1 MLYDAERGDV
11 SLMLLGDVMP
21 TRRLAVFGE
30 PRYLELRNLCIDA
43 DATFANLETAVHRYL
58 EGHQN
63 ISGGT
68 YMTTEPHLLED
79 LKWLGVNF
87 VSTANNH
94 AYDYGEEGVLATC
107 QYLDAA
113 GIIHAGSGRNLR
125 EARAPAYLDTKR
137 GRIAL
142 VGITATMPGHSI
154 AGAQRPDTPG
164 RAGINPLRHSLS
176 YIVDERGLQELRRL
190 GAGLGFDVAVER
202 RRNLGDA
209 KQRSGAP
216 RDNEYSFGAMRFEQ
230 GDRFDVRTT
239 AHKRDLE
246 ENLQQIKE
254 ARRMS
259 DWVVV
264 SFHCHELGG
273 EKLLTASH
281 RSHIDELADFAV
293 DFAHQCIDAGA
304 DIFVAHG
311 PQEPFGI
318 EIYQGRPI
326 FHSLGTTIF
335 ELETPRFLAEE
346 AYARYGLGSD
356 AGPADFADVRYQ
368 SDRVGHPADPN
379 YWKQVVAKCE
389 FKDKKL
395 ARVDLYPL
403 DLGFGKPRWQRGRP
417 MLADEPLGREII
429 EKIAGLSRR
438 RGTEVKWQSGRGV
451 ILFE

>member
-1 MLYDAERGDV
+1 MLYDAERGDF

-21 TRRLAVFGE
+21 TRRLAVFDE
-30 PRYLELRNLCIDA
+30 ARYLQLRTICTGA
-43 DATFANLETAVHRYL
+43 DATFANLETCVHRYL

-94 AYDYGEEGVLATC
+94 AYDYGEEGIVGTC
-107 QYLDAA
+107 RYLDAA
-113 GIIHAGSGRNLR
+113 GIVHAGSGRHLR

-137 GRIAL
+137 GRIGLIAA
-142 VGITATMPGHSI
+142 TATMPGHSV
-154 AGAQRPDTPG
+154 AGAQRSDTAG

-190 GAGLGFDVAVER
+190 GAALGFDAARQR
-202 RRNLGDA
+202 RENLGDA
-209 KQRSGAP
+209 RSRMGTDAVA
-216 RDNEYSFGAMRFEQ
+216 EYGFGAMRFEK
-230 GDRFDVRTT
+230 GEGFGVRTS
-239 AHKRDLE
+239 ANKRDVE

-264 SFHCHELGG
+264 SLHCHEVGG
-273 EKLLTASH
+273 EKLLTAAH
-281 RSHIDELADFAV
+281 RSEIDEMADFAV
-293 DFAHQCIDAGA
+293 DFAHRCVDAGA
-304 DIFVAHG
+304 DVFVAHG

-318 EIYQGRPI
+318 EIYRERPI
-326 FHSLGTTIF
+326 FYSLGTTIF
-335 ELETPRFLAEE
+335 ELETPQYLAEE
-346 AYARYGLGSD
+346 AYTRYGLGSD

-389 FKDKKL
+389 FKDQKL

-417 MLADEPLGREII
+417 LLAEEELGREII
-429 EKIAGLSRR
+429 DKVAQLSRR
-438 RGTEVKWQSGRGV
+438 RGTDVKYQDGRGV
-451 ILFE
+451 ILFD

>member
-1 MLYDAERGDV
+1 MLYDAERGDL

-21 TRRLAVFGE
+21 TRRLAVFDE
-30 PRYLELRNLCIDA
+30 ARYLQLRNLCKGA
-43 DATFANLETAVHRYL
+43 DATFANLETVVHRYL

-79 LKWLGVNF
+79 LKWLGVSF

-107 QYLDAA
+107 RYLDAA
-113 GIIHAGSGRNLR
+113 GIVHAGSGRHLR

-137 GRIAL
+137 GRVAL

-154 AGAQRPDTPG
+154 AGAQRPDAPG
-164 RAGINPLRHSLS
+164 RAGINPLRHSAS

-190 GAGLGFDVAVER
+190 GAGLGFDAAVER
-202 RRNLGDA
+202 RKHLGDS
-209 KQRSGAP
+209 KQRLGAQS
-216 RDNEYSFGAMRFEQ
+216 DHEYNFGAMRFEK
-230 GDRFDVRTT
+230 GDSFGVRTT
-239 AHKRDLE
+239 ANKRDVE

-259 DWVVV
+259 DFVVV
-264 SFHCHELGG
+264 SLHCHELGG
-273 EKLLTASH
+273 EKLLTAAH

-293 DFAHQCIDAGA
+293 DFAHRCIDAGA
-304 DIFVAHG
+304 DVFVAHG
-311 PQEPFGI
+311 PQEPFGV

-326 FHSLGTTIF
+326 FYSMGTTIF
-335 ELETPRFLAEE
+335 ELETPQYLAEE

-368 SDRVGHPADPN
+368 NDRVGHPADPN

-389 FKDKKL
+389 FKQRKL
-395 ARVDLYPL
+395 CRVDLYPL

-417 MLADEPLGREII
+417 LLADENLGREII
-429 EKIAGLSRR
+429 DKVGGLSRR
-438 RGTEVKWQSGRGV
+438 RGTEVKWQDGRGV
-451 ILFE
+451 IVVD